1 LSNIKDISVILVERL
16 RQRDLTAID
25 YLYDY
30 YGSALFGI
38 IRKIIPNDM
47 MAEET
52 MHDVLL
58 KIWNQIDHYEESKG
72 RFFTWIYRIAR
83 NQALDKR
90 RSRDFLSAEKSN
102 DITDYVDSI
111 EDGEEQ
117 SDPGLLQA
125 VKDLGK
131 KCYDLI
137 QLNFFMGY
145 SHKEIAENEDI
156 PLGTVKTRIRKCL
169 NDLKISLGQDFG

>member
-1 LSNIKDISVILVERL
+1 
-16 RQRDLTAID
+16 
-25 YLYDY
+25 
-30 YGSALFGI
+30 
-38 IRKIIPNDM
+38 M

-90 RSRDFLSAEKSN
+90 RSRDFKSQEKSS
-102 DITDYVDSI
+102 DINDYVNTI
-111 EDGEEQ
+111 EDSQ
-117 SDPGLLQA
+117 KSNDPGLLQA
-125 VKDLGK
+125 IKDLGT

-145 SHKEIAENEDI
+145 SHKEIAENEEI
-156 PLGTVKTRIRKCL
+156 PLGTVKTQIRNCL
-169 NDLKISLGQDFG
+169 GDLKISLEQDFG